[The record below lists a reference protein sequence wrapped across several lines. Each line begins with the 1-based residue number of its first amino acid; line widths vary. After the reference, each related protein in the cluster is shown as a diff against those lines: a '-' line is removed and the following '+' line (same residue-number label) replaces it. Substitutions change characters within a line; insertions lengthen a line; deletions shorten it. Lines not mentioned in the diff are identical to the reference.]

1 MAATA
6 QELVFLTVVTS
17 PREEHYASILIDSIH
32 DFAGPYRNCEI
43 YVAES
48 GREHMPCEAL
58 KACGA
63 KIVTLEMNGR
73 LRGYPLADKVYACAQ
88 LERMIGSKPQVLV
101 WMNPECLVLRPPVEF
116 ALRPSEA
123 IAVRPVHIKN
133 VGSPRTEPVNDYWL
147 TVFKALGVD
156 PARAFAVESFVDGQK
171 IRAYFNC
178 GMMSIRPE
186 RDLCQA
192 WKERFEKLAL
202 DKAFQQ
208 TLDKRHALFLHQAV
222 FSAVL
227 VARLQPSEIKMLPPD
242 YGYPL
247 HLHGELPSERKS
259 GSLNDLT
266 TVIYEEYF
274 QDPNWADEIG
284 IQEPLKSWLTSRL
297 AR

>member
-1 MAATA
+1 MVATA
-6 QELVFLTVVTS
+6 QGLVFLTVAMS
-17 PREEHYASILIDSIH
+17 PQEEHYASILIDSIR

-43 YVAES
+43 YVAQS
-48 GREHMPCEAL
+48 GRERLPCEDL
-58 KACGA
+58 KARGA
-63 KIVTLEMNGR
+63 RIVTLEIDDR
-73 LRGYPLADKVYACAQ
+73 VRGYPLADKVYACAQ
-88 LERMIGSKPQVLV
+88 LESMIGSGSQVLV
-101 WMNPECLVLRPPVEF
+101 WMNPECLVLRPPIELI
-116 ALRPSEA
+116 LRPSEA

-133 VGSPRTEPVNDYWL
+133 VGSPISEPANDYWL
-147 TVFKALGVD
+147 AVFKALGAD
-156 PARAFAVESFVDGQK
+156 PARAFTVESFVDRQK

-178 GMMSIRPE
+178 GTMSIHPE
-186 RDLCQA
+186 RELCQA
-192 WKERFEKLAL
+192 WKESFERLAL

-208 TLDKRHALFLHQAV
+208 SLDKRHALFLHQVV

-242 YGYPL
+242 YGFPL

-259 GSLNDLT
+259 RSLNDLT

>member
-1 MAATA
+1 MVETA
-6 QELVFLTVVTS
+6 QTLVFLTVVTS
-17 PREEHYASILIDSIH
+17 PQEEHYASILIDSIR
-32 DFAGPYRNCEI
+32 DFSGQYRNCEI
-43 YVAES
+43 YVAQS
-48 GREHMPCEAL
+48 GRERLACEAL
-58 KACGA
+58 KARGA
-63 KIVTLEMNGR
+63 RIVALEMNDR

-88 LERMIGSKPQVLV
+88 LERMIGSESQVLV
-101 WMNPECLVLRPPVEF
+101 WMNPECLVLRPPVEL

-133 VGSPRTEPVNDYWL
+133 VGSPTTEPANDYWL
-147 TVFKALGVD
+147 TVFKTLGVD
-156 PARAFAVESFVDGQK
+156 PARAFAVESFVDGQN

-178 GMMSIRPE
+178 GTMSIRPE
-186 RDLCQA
+186 RELCQV
-192 WKERFEKLAL
+192 WKESFERLAL

-208 TLDKRHALFLHQAV
+208 TLDKRHALFLHQVV

-227 VARLQPSEIKMLPPD
+227 AARLQPSEIKMLPPD

-274 QDPNWADEIG
+274 QDPNWADGIA